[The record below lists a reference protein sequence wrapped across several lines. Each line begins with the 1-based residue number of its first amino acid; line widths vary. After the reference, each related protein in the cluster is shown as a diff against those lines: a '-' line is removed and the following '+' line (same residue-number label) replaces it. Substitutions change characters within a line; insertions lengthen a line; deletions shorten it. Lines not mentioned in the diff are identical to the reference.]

1 MSTSKTETR
10 PAQNNAPASA
20 PVPRDAR
27 LIALILASMGIEDT
41 EPAVLV
47 QLMEFAHRYTSQVLQ
62 DALVYADHA
71 ASRQGGSNVSI
82 DDVQLAIQSR
92 VNYSFSQPP
101 PKEMLLS
108 LASSLNSV
116 PLPPVSNRH
125 GIRLPPPEH
134 CLMNVNFSIVPN
146 PPETQFGD
154 SILPPPEADMRAA
167 SSGAAHDAGADTTME
182 EAQHKDSAQGT
193 KRALEEDE
201 EYD

>member
-1 MSTSKTETR
+1 MRSLRCSSSSWNSPTVRRVSY
-10 PAQNNAPASA
+10 A
-20 PVPRDAR
+20 
-27 LIALILASMGIEDT
+27 G
-41 EPAVLV
+41 
-47 QLMEFAHRYTSQVLQ
+47 YTSQVLQ

-134 CLMNVNFSIVPN
+134 CLVNVNFSIVPDA
-146 PPETQFGD
+146 PETTFGD
-154 SILPPPEADMRAA
+154 SILPPEPQHTEDTNA
-167 SSGAAHDAGADTTME
+167 SPGKDSVGDTTME
-182 EAQHKDSAQGT
+182 DATQDQGAQGT

>member
-1 MSTSKTETR
+1 MRSLRCSSSSWNSPTVRRVTY
-10 PAQNNAPASA
+10 A
-20 PVPRDAR
+20 
-27 LIALILASMGIEDT
+27 G
-41 EPAVLV
+41 
-47 QLMEFAHRYTSQVLQ
+47 YTSQVLQ

-71 ASRQGGSNVSI
+71 ASRQGGSNLSI

-134 CLMNVNFSIVPN
+134 CLVNVNFSIVPDA
-146 PPETQFGD
+146 PETTFGD
-154 SILPPPEADMRAA
+154 SIIPPEPQQHEGTNA
-167 SSGAAHDAGADTTME
+167 SPGKDSVGDTTME
-182 EAQHKDSAQGT
+182 DATQDQGAQGT